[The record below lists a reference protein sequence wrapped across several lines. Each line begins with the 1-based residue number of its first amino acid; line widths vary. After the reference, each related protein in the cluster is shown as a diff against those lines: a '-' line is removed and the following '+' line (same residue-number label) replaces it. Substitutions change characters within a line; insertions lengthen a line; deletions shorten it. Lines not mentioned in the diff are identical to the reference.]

1 MSLTPPLKTLAGAI
15 FDSRLDQT
23 LPPGFQASTVL
34 QLVRS
39 LQLANLHSRTVHALS
54 LSIQVRYQRQRP
66 LDLIARS

>member
-1 MSLTPPLKTLAGAI
+1 MSLIHPLKTLAGAI

-54 LSIQVRYQRQRP
+54 LSIQVRWKQQYA
-66 LDLIARS
+66 LHLIIFT